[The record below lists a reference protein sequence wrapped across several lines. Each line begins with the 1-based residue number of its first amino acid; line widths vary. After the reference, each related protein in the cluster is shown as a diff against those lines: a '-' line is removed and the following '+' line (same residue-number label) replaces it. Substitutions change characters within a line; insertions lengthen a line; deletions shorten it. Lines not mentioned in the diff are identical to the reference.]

1 MGLMVLHSI
10 VLTSGLYGWEV
21 WGVAISE
28 SSAVQSVLNMGLRF
42 ILLGKALN
50 ATSVSVMQ
58 LEMDM
63 FLVYVY
69 VIGKRLRSMWKG
81 RKLSR
86 TLCDLMGSMD
96 DWKSNKL

>member
-1 MGLMVLHSI
+1 MGLMVLQSI
-10 VLTSGLYGWEV
+10 ILTSGLYGSEV
-21 WGVAISE
+21 WGGAISE

-63 FLVYVY
+63 PPVYLDL
-69 VIGKRLRSMWKG
+69 IGKRLRPFDVE
-81 RKLSR
+81 REEVEPYAL
-86 TLCDLMGSMD
+86 
-96 DWKSNKL
+96 

>member
-21 WGVAISE
+21 CGGAISE
-28 SSAVQSVLNMGLRF
+28 SSAVHSVLNMGFRF

-50 ATSVSVMQ
+50 ATSISVMQ

-63 FLVYVY
+63 PPVYVY
-69 VIGKRLRSMWKG
+69 VIGKRLRPFDVE
-81 RKLSR
+81 REEVEPYAL
-86 TLCDLMGSMD
+86 
-96 DWKSNKL
+96 